1 MIDLGV
7 DVSID
12 TILASAREHQAGYV
26 LLSALLTTTMLSMRE
41 TVESVKQA
49 EPDLKVIIGGAP
61 VNQEFA
67 DAIGADG
74 YSDDAPGAVIMMREF
89 ATG

>member
-1 MIDLGV
+1 MMLEGAGFNMIDLGV

-12 TILASAREHQAGYV
+12 TTLASAREHQAGYV

-49 EPDLKVIIGGAP
+49 EPDLKVIIGGGP
-61 VNQEFA
+61 PSTTETPSV
-67 DAIGADG
+67 
-74 YSDDAPGAVIMMREF
+74 
-89 ATG
+89 